1 MGADPHYPALV
12 QDDDL
17 VRVQDGRN
25 ALRDNDDR
33 RLGSLF
39 AQRAA
44 QLVIHMLNENAE
56 NSYTPLS
63 LKPELVIR
71 ESVRKVN

>member
-1 MGADPHYPALV
+1 MKIRHARLCLCFLPALA
-12 QDDDL
+12 L
-17 VRVQDGRN
+17 AASAAGGGTLRVDGEVY
-25 ALRDNDDR
+25 
-33 RLGSLF
+33 